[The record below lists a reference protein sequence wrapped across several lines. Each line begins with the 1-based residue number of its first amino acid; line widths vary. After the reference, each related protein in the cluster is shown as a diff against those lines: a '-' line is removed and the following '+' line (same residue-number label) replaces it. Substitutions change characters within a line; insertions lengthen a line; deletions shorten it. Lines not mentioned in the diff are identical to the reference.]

1 VNSLL
6 LDLGNS
12 RVKWAWHSDG
22 GLSEPMSAASS
33 GAGLAE
39 LLMHIDDRPASTAW
53 LASVVETPALVVSE
67 ALQARGWTVRRAVS
81 LPALDSLRNG
91 YRDPAQLGVDR
102 FLVLLAAR
110 QLLPESDCLVVD
122 AGTALTIDRLHAS
135 GQHAGG
141 SILPGLG
148 LMRAALAGG
157 TDRLGAALVPVVA
170 GAPND
175 RESTES
181 GPVDADPFAPGRDT
195 RSAIEAGILS
205 AALGAIEL
213 QREPGLPILLCGG
226 DARRLARWLPQPWR
240 LLPELVLLGL
250 ARYAQLSEYASE

>member
-39 LLMHIDDRPASTAW
+39 LLMDIEDRPASTAW

-81 LPALDSLRNG
+81 LPALDSLSNG

-157 TDRLGAALVPVVA
+157 TDRLGAALAPVVA

-175 RESTES
+175 RESSES